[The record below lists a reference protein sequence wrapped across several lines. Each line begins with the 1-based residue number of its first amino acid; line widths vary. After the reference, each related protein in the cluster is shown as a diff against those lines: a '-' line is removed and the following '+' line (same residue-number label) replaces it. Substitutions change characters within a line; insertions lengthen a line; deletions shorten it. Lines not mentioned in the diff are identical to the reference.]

1 MKKLE
6 LKNLKI
12 KALSPEVQ
20 ASIKGGSTMSNSED
34 CNADSSLNYIP
45 QDPGGMCPAGGPDDY
60 RVIR

>member
-12 KALSPEVQ
+12 KALSSG
-20 ASIKGGSTMSNSED
+20 AKTKILGGSTMSNSAD

-45 QDPGGMCPAGGPDDY
+45 QDPGGMCPVGGSDDPT
-60 RVIR
+60 VIR